1 MEQKVLLA
9 TGDPETSL
17 RRAGRAETSEQ
28 QASGKRAQLAEG
40 FALRGLERPR
50 DDPPGR
56 LTLCPQRTRIWNA
69 SIPNTESATTTATRR
84 SGTSLPASGK
94 SSAKTIHVIA
104 PAANPSP

>member
-9 TGDPETSL
+9 TGGPETSL

-28 QASGKRAQLAEG
+28 QASGKRAKLTEG

-56 LTLCPQRTRIWNA
+56 LALRPQRTRICNV
-69 SIPNTESATTTATRR
+69 SILNTESATTATRQ
-84 SGTSLPASGK
+84 SGASLLTSGK